1 MVRGRVMEILEDKR
15 TEARG
20 DHDFVQL
27 PRPGDR
33 IVLGNDAGDLEMLRV
48 VRVKHVPI
56 RVPAAKHEGSQPMAM
71 VYVEWSEE
79 WNERV

>member
-1 MVRGRVMEILEDKR
+1 MIRGRVMEIVKGGETR
-15 TEARG
+15 ARG

-33 IVLGNDAGDLEMLRV
+33 VVLGNDDGDLEMLRV
-48 VRVKHVPI
+48 VRIKHVPI
-56 RVPAAKHEGSQPMAM
+56 HVPAAKYEGSQPIAM

-79 WNERV
+79 WNEKV